1 MTARKIHTV
10 KDVQEH
16 FYRLSTHAIA
26 HSVCVLII
34 ALNEEF
40 GFGAERLKRLIDR
53 YYKINRSLNA
63 YQDEARS
70 DAEIRTRMAELGFQ
84 EFADAIM
91 ATHDIKKYRQEVKQM
106 NQVSVKEA
114 AEMQKAMKM
123 MKELM

>member
-1 MTARKIHTV
+1 MQARKTHTF
-10 KDVQEH
+10 KDIQEH

-40 GFGAERLKRLIDR
+40 GFGAERLKRLINR

-114 AEMQKAMKM
+114 AEMQKALKM
-123 MKELM
+123 MKGLM